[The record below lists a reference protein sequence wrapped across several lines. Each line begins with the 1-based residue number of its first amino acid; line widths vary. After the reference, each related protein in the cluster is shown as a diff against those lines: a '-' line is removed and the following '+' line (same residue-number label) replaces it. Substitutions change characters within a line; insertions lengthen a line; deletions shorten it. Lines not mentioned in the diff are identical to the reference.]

1 MINIK
6 LNKIIKYLIYSDLIF
21 YTGWGLISP
30 IFSIFLL
37 QNIVG
42 ASVFVI
48 GIAAA
53 INLIVRS
60 IVRVPFGMYSDKT
73 QKISFNLMFWGLL
86 LTSLI
91 PLGYLYSTQTWHI
104 CVLQAIYGLVIAMS
118 VSGWT
123 SIFSKHMDHGKE
135 STEWGI
141 DAVAVGLGPGIAAA
155 IGGVIAQMFGYPTLF
170 VAVTIFGLVGT
181 ILLLVI
187 RKEIINCK
195 TKDNK
200 PCPLHV
206 ALKNRIKRNHN
217 GVH

>member
-1 MINIK
+1 MMNIK

-42 ASVFVI
+42 AGTLVV

-60 IVRVPFGMYSDKT
+60 LVRVPFGMYADKS
-73 QKISFNLMFWGLL
+73 QKISFNLMFLGLL
-86 LTSLI
+86 LTSLV
-91 PLGYLYSTQTWHI
+91 PLGYMYSTQAWHI
-104 CVLQAIYGLVIAMS
+104 YILQAIYGIVIAMS
-118 VSGWT
+118 TSGWT

-141 DAVAVGLGPGIAAA
+141 DAVAVGIGPGIAAA
-155 IGGVIAQMFGYPTLF
+155 AGGAVAQLFGYPALF
-170 VAVTIFGLVGT
+170 VSVTIFGLVGT
-181 ILLLVI
+181 FALLII
-187 RKEIINCK
+187 RKEVISCK
-195 TKDNK
+195 TKDGK
-200 PCPLHV
+200 PCPLHI

-217 GVH
+217 GTH